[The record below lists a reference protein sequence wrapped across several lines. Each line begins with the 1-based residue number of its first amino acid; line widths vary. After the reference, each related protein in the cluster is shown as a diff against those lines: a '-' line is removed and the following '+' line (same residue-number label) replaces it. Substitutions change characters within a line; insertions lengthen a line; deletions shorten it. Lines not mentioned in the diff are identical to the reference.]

1 MCPLPNLS
9 PARRAFKAA
18 IISGSDIF
26 SLGVRSVLRND
37 AGADA
42 ACVFTSPEQ
51 LALVRAAG
59 MDNID
64 LVIIDDDV
72 LTGRRVSLRWINAL
86 DGLVNSGILVLAG
99 SYSLEKVKCRLSGGA
114 RACVDKRMSH
124 EVLMQAISA
133 VLEGRYWVEEGYR
146 HLFSASGDLLD
157 DGGVAAGSGL
167 LRMLTPA
174 EQQVVRRLL
183 TGMTVSE
190 IALETCRS
198 VKTVSGQKQSAMR
211 KLHVDSLIALA
222 RVFERPFLL

>member
-1 MCPLPNLS
+1 MRPLPNLS
-9 PARRAFKAA
+9 PPPRAFKAA

-26 SLGVRSVLRND
+26 ALGVRSVLRND

-42 ACVFTSPEQ
+42 ACVFSSPEQ
-51 LALVRAAG
+51 LAMVRAAG

-72 LTGRRVSLRWINAL
+72 LSGRRVSLRWINAL
-86 DGLVNSGILVLAG
+86 DGLLNSGILVLTGA
-99 SYSLEKVKCRLSGGA
+99 YSLEKVKCRLSGGA
-114 RACVDKRMSH
+114 RACVDKRMPH

-133 VLEGRYWVEEGYR
+133 VLDGRYWVEEGYR

-157 DGGVAAGSGL
+157 DDGPADGGL
-167 LRMLTPA
+167 LCALTPA
-174 EQQVVRRLL
+174 EQQVIRRLL

-190 IALETCRS
+190 IALETSRS